1 MQNDSGNLPADDEL
15 IEGEELPSA
24 REPEVDTPPQGQPAV
39 ARQPPWSE
47 QLRETLAWAPRV
59 GQLEAVRS
67 TVAGCS
73 DGGTGEL

>member
-47 QLRETLAWAPRV
+47 QLRETLRRPAGW
-59 GQLEAVRS
+59 GL
-67 TVAGCS
+67 VA
-73 DGGTGEL
+73 LVLVVLLVQVWLLYI